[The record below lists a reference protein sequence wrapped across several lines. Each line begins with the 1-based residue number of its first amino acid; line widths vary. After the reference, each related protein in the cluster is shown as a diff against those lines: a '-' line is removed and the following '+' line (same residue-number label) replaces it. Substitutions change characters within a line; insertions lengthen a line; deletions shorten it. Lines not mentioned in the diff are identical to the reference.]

1 MAHRVFAGSLAI
13 VTTLLL
19 VRTLRFR
26 MDGGQPIIAVVLA
39 FVIVCLQAALGALTV
54 TLLLKPLIVTLHLL
68 GGLTTLGLL
77 WWLSLMP
84 EPRQSIARDRA
95 LRKFALIGVAAL
107 MVQIALGGW
116 TSSNYAAVACP
127 DLPTCQHSWWPSMN
141 FRDAF
146 VLWRGLDI
154 DYECG

>member
-54 TLLLKPLIVTLHLL
+54 TMLLKPLIVTAHLL
-68 GGLTTLGLL
+68 GGLSTLGLL
-77 WWLSLMP
+77 WWLSLAP
-84 EPRQSIARDRA
+84 PTHQAAERGVA
-95 LRKFALIGVAAL
+95 LRWFALIGL
-107 MVQIALGGW
+107 TILILQIALGGW
-116 TSSNYAAVACP
+116 TSTNYAAVACA
-127 DLPTCQHSWWPSMN
+127 DFPTCQ
-141 FRDAF
+141 R
-146 VLWRGLDI
+146 
-154 DYECG
+154 